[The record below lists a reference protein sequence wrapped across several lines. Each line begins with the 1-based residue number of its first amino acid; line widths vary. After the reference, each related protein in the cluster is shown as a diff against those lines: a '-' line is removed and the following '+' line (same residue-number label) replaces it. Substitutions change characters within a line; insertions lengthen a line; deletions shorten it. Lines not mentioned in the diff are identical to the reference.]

1 MYKLKDTLVVC
12 VLFIGVA
19 AMYTGFSTVNQRID
33 EAVYGFEDIAN
44 NLQDQY
50 LALEAR
56 ADIQARTL
64 GGMMDRI
71 RRHRNCLEELYK
83 EFDLSVLD
91 SCGIITDGHGHGSCV
106 AIGEDLVLTAGHCL
120 GHEGSWIEIGG
131 RKYEIVE
138 EWKSDR
144 FDVGFVRVKSR
155 LSFVELGLMPQ
166 ILDAVYVVGA
176 PSNSAF
182 VNTVSKGVVTK
193 LGLNWYKHKNA
204 LVVDAANYFG
214 NSGGPIFDEDGK
226 VIGILVAGPDRTDS
240 IGVCVPV
247 CQIRSALRTY
257 LSK

>member
-1 MYKLKDTLVVC
+1 MYKLRDTLVIC

-33 EAVYGFEDIAN
+33 ILASDS
-44 NLQDQY
+44 QY
-50 LALEAR
+50 QYSETQTRL
-56 ADIQARTL
+56 DIQARTL
-64 GGMMDRI
+64 GDMMDRI
-71 RRHRNCLEELYK
+71 RKHRSCLEELYK

-91 SCGIITDGHGHGSCV
+91 SCGVITDGTGHGSCV
-106 AIGEDLVLTAGHCL
+106 AIGPDLILTAGHCL

-144 FDVGFVRVKSR
+144 FDVGFVRVSGK

-214 NSGGPIFDEDGK
+214 NSGGPIFDKSGK